1 MAPCW
6 TLRGESGEM
15 CELLHTSAVVQKMQR
30 GQKTHGTSDYLHVG
44 DEKAPTI
51 KGRGKFKQS
60 GTGDQFGPSHSAFTG
75 RAEPFFVA
83 GPMSG
88 HLFISAKDLFV
99 AAIDGKG
106 PDH

>member
-1 MAPCW
+1 MSYF
-6 TLRGESGEM
+6 TLRRLSKK
-15 CELLHTSAVVQKMQR
+15 CNVAK
-30 GQKTHGTSDYLHVG
+30 KPHGTSDHLHVG

-88 HLFISAKDLFV
+88 DLFISAKDLFV